1 MPFAQLKPNPSN
13 RRTRRNRVLV
23 ALIVA
28 WAAISIA
35 IGAASAEPAANDQG
49 VIITTTGGATR

>member
-1 MPFAQLKPNPSN
+1 MRIAQHKPMP
-13 RRTRRNRVLV
+13 RRHRTRRNRVLM

-28 WAAISIA
+28 WAAISMA
-35 IGAASAEPAANDQG
+35 IGSASGEPAASEG